1 MKNSPRYLILSDAA
15 DLIASRHQRGK
26 FFYPILFFVLNLIVC
41 AAFER
46 RLRVDTT
53 ATTLGYFFLLEFSLY
68 GASLLA
74 QYQRLIFPVLEK
86 STIFPVSS
94 LMTLLFCVR
103 SDVRRPI
110 AIVFLITN
118 ILLLGTAYRIGFGL
132 TLMVV
137 VIFILLFISVEMGF
151 TLLALFLRRSRN
163 PEMILLICFVSFLL
177 ATFIVAE
184 FLGGGPVVSFL
195 PVTSWA
201 AHGIDAARSANLGG
215 VLLSVLL
222 LLATASISMITASS
236 LQERM
241 WRV

>member
-1 MKNSPRYLILSDAA
+1 MKSPTPHLILSGAA
-15 DLIASRHQRGK
+15 QLIASREQRGK
-26 FFYPILFFVLNLIVC
+26 FFYPILFFLLNLLVC

-46 RLRVDTT
+46 QLRVDTT

-94 LMTLLFCVR
+94 LMTLLFCVS

-132 TLMVV
+132 TLMVAA
-137 VIFILLFISVEMGF
+137 IFILLFISAEISFV
-151 TLLALFLRRSRN
+151 LLALFLRRSQN
-163 PEMILLICFVSFLL
+163 PEMILLICLVSLLL
-177 ATFIVAE
+177 ATFVVAE
-184 FLGGGPVVSFL
+184 FFGGGPVVSFL

-201 AHGIDAARSANLGG
+201 AHGIVAARSANLGG
-215 VLLSVLL
+215 VFLSVLL
-222 LLATASISMITASS
+222 LLGTASISVIAASS
-236 LQERM
+236 LQKRM
-241 WRV
+241 